1 MLSILQW
8 GGSACYSPRDM
19 AEIEIGPLAD
29 RLSEDEL
36 KELAQKLAK
45 LGAPPL
51 RSDPDGDAALVSAVD
66 GAILVEFLDRL
77 DAYDLAC
84 DIYLPGEFEGRV
96 EIGEYRVG
104 SAPALLEV
112 LEEMKDEMAPE
123 DDDEGEDED
132 DEDDDDEDEDDE
144 EDDDYSNLKIIEE
157 KLRRL
162 WKVIYD
168 GARAAIERNLPLY
181 VLTD

>member
-1 MLSILQW
+1 
-8 GGSACYSPRDM
+8 M

-29 RLSEDEL
+29 RLSDEEL
-36 KELAQKLAK
+36 KELAQKLDK

-51 RSDPDGDAALVSAVD
+51 AAASEGDAARVSEVD
-66 GAILVEFLDRL
+66 GDILVEFLDRL

-96 EIGEYRVG
+96 EVGEYRVG

-112 LEEMKDEMAPE
+112 LEEMKDDLAPE
-123 DDDEGEDED
+123 DEDEEDED
-132 DEDDDDEDEDDE
+132 DEDDEDEDDDDD
-144 EDDDYSNLKIIEE
+144 DDDYSNLKIIEE

-168 GARAAIERNLPLY
+168 GAHAAIEKNLPLY
-181 VLTD
+181 VLAD

>member
-1 MLSILQW
+1 
-8 GGSACYSPRDM
+8 M

-36 KELAQKLAK
+36 KELAQKLK
-45 LGAPPL
+45 NLGAPPL
-51 RSDPDGDAALVSAVD
+51 RGDPDGDSTLVSAVD
-66 GAILVEFLDRL
+66 GDILVEFLDRL
-77 DAYDLAC
+77 EAYDLAC

-96 EIGEYRVG
+96 EVGEYRVG
-104 SAPALLEV
+104 SAAALLEV

-123 DDDEGEDED
+123 DDDEDDDADED
-132 DEDDDDEDEDDE
+132 DEEDDEDED
-144 EDDDYSNLKIIEE
+144 DDDYSNLKIIEE

-162 WKVIYD
+162 WKVVYD

-181 VLTD
+181 VLAD